1 MKRFEFPA
9 RETSNQL
16 HRDPKVNRPTEER
29 ALRPQP
35 TRSWVSSALV
45 ATALLSGGIA
55 ACRGRTTSET
65 GPIRIAT
72 ILPATGDLA
81 SDVANWLR
89 GANMAVQE
97 VNAAGGPIEGRLVE
111 LIAFDSSS
119 EPRPDIT
126 MDAIMRGVV
135 GIIGDAGSGGTLEI
149 YAAAQRNQIPVGS
162 CCATSPTLTA
172 VNESLRLED
181 RHFFR
186 AIPSDLEQAKVLARI
201 TSGMTAGQSHVCSDV
216 SIYFRDDDYGRPF
229 AVETQVRI
237 GATATLIPFQPDRTR
252 TYHDTQITTLHD
264 GTPDCVVLIA
274 YPDEAA
280 LVLSAYYRVAGAM
293 ENTVWIGTDGIRGR
307 SFVTNTDAAAA
318 LRDPRCSFFGAAPY
332 SQGTSAEFSDFSR
345 DHQTL
350 YGFAPEAFVSST
362 YDVTA
367 MMLLGI
373 ARAQST
379 EGPAIMAAIRQ
390 LDSDTA
396 PSAGPGELAGA
407 IRALR
412 GGSLVNYQGAS
423 GSMDV
428 DDLGNVTGDYE
439 VWRVDV
445 AGAVPDF
452 RQLSVIT
459 AAELR

>member
-1 MKRFEFPA
+1 M
-9 RETSNQL
+9 
-16 HRDPKVNRPTEER
+16 VNPSGENSS
-29 ALRPQP
+29 RPQP
-35 TRSWVSSALV
+35 ARRWVSSALV

-119 EPRPDIT
+119 EPRNEIT
-126 MDAIMRGVV
+126 MDAILGGVV

-149 YAAAQRNQIPVGS
+149 YAAAQMDRIPVGS
-162 CCATSPTLTA
+162 CCATSPTLTT
-172 VNESLRLED
+172 VNEALPLED

-201 TSGMTAGQSHVCSDV
+201 TAGATAGQPYVCSDV

-229 AVETQVRI
+229 AMETSARI
-237 GATATLIPFQPDRTR
+237 GASATLVPFQPDRTR
-252 TYHDTQITTLHD
+252 TYHDMQIMELHN
-264 GTPDCVVLIA
+264 GNPDCVVLIA

-280 LVLSAYYRVAGAM
+280 LVLSAYYRVAGA
-293 ENTVWIGTDGIRGR
+293 EESTVWIGTDGIRGR

-318 LRDPRCSFFGAAPY
+318 LQDPRCSFFGAAPY
-332 SQGTSAEFSDFSR
+332 SQGTSQEFGDFSR
-345 DHQTL
+345 DHRAL
-350 YGFAPEAFVSST
+350 YGLEPEAFVSST
-362 YDVTA
+362 YDATA
-367 MMLLGI
+367 MLLLGI
-373 ARAQST
+373 AGAQST
-379 EGPAIMAAIRQ
+379 EGPAIMEAIRAM
-390 LDSDTA
+390 DSETGG
-396 PSAGPGELAGA
+396 SFGPGELAGA

-412 GGSLVNYQGAS
+412 SGSAVNYQGAS

-445 AGAVPDF
+445 SGAVPDF

-459 AAELR
+459 ASELR

>member
-1 MKRFEFPA
+1 MKRFAFRRKAITPTQD
-9 RETSNQL
+9 RVQ
-16 HRDPKVNRPTEER
+16 PK
-29 ALRPQP
+29 
-35 TRSWVSSALV
+35 WVSLGLA
-45 ATALLSGGIA
+45 AIALLSGGVA
-55 ACRGRTTSET
+55 ACRGRTTAET

-119 EPRPDIT
+119 DPRAEIT
-126 MDAIMRGVV
+126 MDAIMQGVV
-135 GIIGDAGSGGTLEI
+135 GIIGDAGSGGTLAI
-149 YAAAQRNQIPVGS
+149 YDAARMDHVPVGS
-162 CCATSPTLTA
+162 CCATSPTLTD
-172 VNESLRLED
+172 VNAALPLED

-201 TSGMTAGQSHVCSDV
+201 TSGATTGQSHVCSDV

-229 AVETQVRI
+229 AEATQRNI
-237 GATATLIPFQPDRTR
+237 GASAVLVPFQPDRTR

-264 GTPDCVVLIA
+264 GTPDCVVLIS

-350 YGFAPEAFVSST
+350 YGLDPEAFVSST

-367 MMLLGI
+367 MLLLGI

-379 EGPAIMAAIRQ
+379 EGPAIMAAIRE
-390 LDSDTA
+390 LDDDAA

-412 GGSLVNYQGAS
+412 SGSLVNYQGAS

-445 AGAVPDF
+445 SGAVPDF